1 VSRRIALT
9 STADRSAELASMV
22 TRAGLVPVVLPC
34 IEYLPAEASV
44 LERAR
49 HRAAICDWLVVTSSR
64 TVTTLWPEGA
74 MPDVAV
80 GAVGSATAAAV
91 RTAGGDPAVVGE
103 AGSADLFETMAPLI
117 SGRSVFFPHAGG
129 ADRSGIG
136 ILRAIG
142 AVVETMAVYD
152 VEPIAPVGDAVDAV
166 VFGSPTAV
174 AGWFLSRRLDGLLV
188 GAVGATTASALEE
201 LGVVPDVV
209 PDQPSLDTLIAL
221 IAEKLGAR
229 SSA

>member
-1 VSRRIALT
+1 MSRRIALT
-9 STADRSAELASMV
+9 STADRSAELASMA

-44 LERAR
+44 LEKAR
-49 HRAAICDWLVVTSSR
+49 RRAAVCDWLVVTSSR

-129 ADRSGIG
+129 ADLSGVD

-142 AVVETMAVYD
+142 GVVETMTVYD
-152 VEPIAPVGDAVDAV
+152 TEPIAPAGDAVDAV

-188 GAVGATTASALEE
+188 GAIGATTASALEA
-201 LGVVPDVV
+201 LGEIPDVV
-209 PDQPSLDTLIAL
+209 PDQPSLDTLIVL
-221 IAEKLGAR
+221 IAETLRAR

>member
-9 STADRSAELASMV
+9 STPDRSAELASMAA
-22 TRAGLVPVVLPC
+22 RAGLVPVVLPC
-34 IEYLPAEASV
+34 IEYVTAEASV
-44 LERAR
+44 LEKAR
-49 HRAAICDWLVVTSSR
+49 RRAAGCDWLVVTSSR

-91 RTAGGDPAVVGE
+91 RTAGGDVAVVGE

-117 SGRSVFFPHAGG
+117 AGRSVFFPHAGG
-129 ADRSGIG
+129 ADLSGIG
-136 ILRAIG
+136 ILRANG

-152 VEPIAPVGDAVDAV
+152 VEPIAPAEDAVDAV

-174 AGWFLSRRLDGLLV
+174 AGWFLSRRLDGLLA

-201 LGVVPDVV
+201 LGEVPDVV
-209 PDQPSLDTLIAL
+209 PDQPSLDTLIGL

-229 SSA
+229 SRA